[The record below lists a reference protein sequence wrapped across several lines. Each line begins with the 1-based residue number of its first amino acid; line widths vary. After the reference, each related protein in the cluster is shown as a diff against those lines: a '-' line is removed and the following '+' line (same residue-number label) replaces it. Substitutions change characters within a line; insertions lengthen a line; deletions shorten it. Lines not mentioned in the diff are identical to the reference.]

1 MTTTAALP
9 MNVLPA
15 PGANRPRLGRRSS
28 KRIWRPCALTAMT
41 ARVWSQPEANS
52 SAP

>member
-1 MTTTAALP
+1 MTTATALP

-15 PGANRPRLGRRSS
+15 PRANRQRLGSRNS
-28 KRIWRPCALTAMT
+28 KRIWRPCALKAMT